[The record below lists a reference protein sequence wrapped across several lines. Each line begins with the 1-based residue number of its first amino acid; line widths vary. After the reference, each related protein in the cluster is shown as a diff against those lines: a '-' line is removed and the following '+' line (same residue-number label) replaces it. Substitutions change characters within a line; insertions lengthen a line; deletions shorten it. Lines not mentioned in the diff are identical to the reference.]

1 VYLARFSDGAADFV
15 QGLVRL
21 RYLAP
26 LHGDNWS
33 ECAERLTGVVG
44 GLVEL
49 ESARVAL
56 RVNLPTRGAPE
67 ALYSVLAPAS
77 KEPAL
82 RHVLAAFT
90 RLERISPGSISLPPA
105 RETFDEWAFAF
116 PPLQANVNSCGMRAG
131 SIWFACNFRV
141 RSLLTRLLRE
151 AAALGY
157 SLGYQVQVQRF
168 SARRDQIR
176 EARINAEHAADLPGI
191 STELVQAQRALA
203 AGLSTAIAVHEE
215 FVGVEDPEAAEWLT
229 AFIRRS
235 FRSGF
240 PDLRVDPPD
249 LLLKKDGYSD
259 VMAFGVFRNASE
271 DLGVDELCSNALQPK
286 EILEVL
292 TWWPSALDFPLPP
305 ADEGVLDRPIATD
318 GPLPS
323 QSSDMPGNYI
333 FISYQHGDSEKVLP
347 LIQLLQGWDVPVWYD
362 RNIPGAVEWDAW
374 LEDRLSAASLV
385 LLCLSPGA
393 VGSRYVRREVKYA
406 DALGKPV
413 LTVKLEDTEL
423 AHGFAML
430 LTQYQMLDTRT
441 PGFAYD
447 LERAVHLHLRSSR

>member
-1 VYLARFSDGAADFV
+1 MYLARFSDGADDFV

-26 LHGDNWS
+26 LHGDNWN

-67 ALYSVLAPAS
+67 AVYSVLAPAS

-90 RLERISPGSISLPPA
+90 RLDRISPGSIALPPA
-105 RETFDEWAFAF
+105 RESFDEWAFSF

-141 RSLLTRLLRE
+141 RSLLTRVLRE

-157 SLGYQVQVQRF
+157 SFGYQVQVQRF

-191 STELVQAQRALA
+191 SPELVEAQKALA

-215 FVGVEDPEAAEWLT
+215 FVGVADPEAAQWLT

-235 FRSGF
+235 FRAGF

-249 LLLKKDGYSD
+249 LSLKKDRYSD
-259 VMAFGVFRNASE
+259 VVAAGVFRSASE
-271 DLGVDELCSNALQPK
+271 DFSIDELCSSALQPK
-286 EILEVL
+286 EILDVL
-292 TWWPSALDFPLPP
+292 TWWPSALDFPLPA
-305 ADEGVLDRPIATD
+305 ADEGVLDRPIATT
-318 GPLPS
+318 GPLPP
-323 QSSDMPGNYI
+323 QPSDMPGNYI

-413 LTVKLEDTEL
+413 LAVKLEDTEL

-447 LERAVHLHLRSSR
+447 LERSVHLHLKSAR